1 MVGRS
6 LNVDNDTFQSC
17 EDNEEVLGPEVPYL
31 SAIGALMYLT
41 SCTRPD
47 ISFAVNLLARRTTIS
62 WRSQKQT
69 LVATSSNH
77 AEVIALHE
85 ASRECVW
92 LRYMTQLILTSCGLE
107 NDRNPTLIYEDN
119 SACVSQMKK

>member
-6 LNVDNDTFQSC
+6 LNVDNDSFCPC
-17 EDNEEVLGPEVPYL
+17 EDGEEVLGLEMSYL

-41 SCTRPD
+41 NCTRG
-47 ISFAVNLLARRTTIS
+47 IAIS

-69 LVATSSNH
+69 LVSTPSNH

-85 ASRECVW
+85 AFRECVW
-92 LRYMTQLILTSCGLE
+92 LRSTTNLDFLRTRE
-107 NDRNPTLIYEDN
+107 R
-119 SACVSQMKK
+119 KKSNFNLRR